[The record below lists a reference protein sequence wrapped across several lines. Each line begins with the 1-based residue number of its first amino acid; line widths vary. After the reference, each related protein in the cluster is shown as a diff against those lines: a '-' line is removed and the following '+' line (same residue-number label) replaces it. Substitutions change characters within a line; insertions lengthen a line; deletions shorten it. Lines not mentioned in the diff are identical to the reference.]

1 MKVRGW
7 LLLAAFLA
15 PVALPAGEEERT
27 LTLHLPPTSL
37 GQWYRPAN
45 EHDVWLHLMFSLRR
59 DMQAV
64 SEYSALEKPDLLRRW
79 LDRLEKDYRRI
90 GKLVPEWQDE
100 LELELFPKMRKAGS
114 PEELGR
120 LQRKLAR
127 SCEGCHRE
135 YRLVA
140 TLRYRAPDFDAV
152 KVESSES
159 LEEEE
164 YGRVMQRLVMLVNR
178 IKIATADGRWPVAGE
193 ALEQLQTRLQDLGGS
208 CGACHKDEASRE
220 RILGGAAEEALQ
232 QLAAGLEKKDSR
244 TVGRYLGEFAVAS
257 CARCHAIH
265 RPLAQLR
272 QLLEKAQ
279 RAGSQEPR

>member
-1 MKVRGW
+1 MKVRRW
-7 LLLAAFLA
+7 LLLLVLLVPVTLLA
-15 PVALPAGEEERT
+15 EEDERT
-27 LTLHLPPTSL
+27 LTLDLPPASL

-45 EHDVWLHLMFSLRR
+45 KHDVWLHLMFSLRR

-64 SEYSALEKPDLLRRW
+64 SEYSALEKPDLLRQW

-100 LELELFPKMRKAGS
+100 LELELFPKMRKADS

-120 LQRKLAR
+120 LQHKLAR
-127 SCEGCHRE
+127 SCEGGHRE

-178 IKIATADGRWPVAGE
+178 IKIATADGRWPAAGE
-193 ALEQLQTRLQDLGGS
+193 ALEQLQTRLQDLGES
-208 CGACHKDEASRE
+208 CSACHKDKAPRE
-220 RILGGAAEEALQ
+220 RILGGAAKAALQ
-232 QLAAGLEKKDSR
+232 QLADGLEKKEPHA
-244 TVGRYLGEFAVAS
+244 VGRFLGEFAVAS

-279 RAGSQEPR
+279 GTRSQEPR